1 VPADGSYSTVS
12 FVELYG
18 AVNHGAHRIQPM
30 VVTTGDGMSAYNYT
44 IIVRVY
50 KP

>member
-1 VPADGSYSTVS
+1 MPADGSYSTVS